1 MQLPCFLNAWE
12 AGLSFNL
19 LESVCYSGFS
29 LNEMPETRRA
39 LAEHIGG
46 FSAADYFTMQ
56 FQIGEVCDRLSVQ
69 TLLSCVNLSRWDP
82 HLFKNYTAPFM
93 TNLKRLIK
101 PRQTTYV
108 LTLKKLR
115 IISISFPMRTIL
127 SLISLYFF
135 TH

>member
-1 MQLPCFLNAWE
+1 
-12 AGLSFNL
+12 
-19 LESVCYSGFS
+19 
-29 LNEMPETRRA
+29 
-39 LAEHIGG
+39 
-46 FSAADYFTMQ
+46 MQ

-82 HLFKNYTAPFM
+82 HLFKKLYRAIHDKLKTAD
-93 TNLKRLIK
+93 
-101 PRQTTYV
+101 QTTADY
-108 LTLKKLR
+108 LRLNIEKLR